1 MAFSFM
7 VSLKK
12 DTFQLNNSS
21 IFAYYR
27 CMTRSEF
34 EHIAA
39 QVRQRVLKVGLDFFS
54 NKDDA
59 EDAAQE
65 TMVQLWRYLEH
76 IDAGRNVEALAVRVA
91 KNCCVNM
98 YRRQQRKAD
107 VVNIDQQ
114 RVKQQ
119 ESSNSPQEQLE
130 AKDTQRMLSEALDLL
145 KPRERQLFEM
155 RQIESL
161 SVEEVSEQT
170 GIPKLSVIAM
180 VSAARKKVF
189 TELTRRM
196 KQ

>member
-1 MAFSFM
+1 
-7 VSLKK
+7 
-12 DTFQLNNSS
+12 
-21 IFAYYR
+21 
-27 CMTRSEF
+27 MTRSEF

-39 QVRQRVLKVGLDFFS
+39 QLRQRVLKTGLDFFG
-54 NKDDA
+54 NREDA
-59 EDAAQE
+59 EDVAQE

-91 KNCCVNM
+91 KNCCVSIS
-98 YRRQQRKAD
+98 RKQNKFRTDTAA
-107 VVNIDQQ
+107 VAN
-114 RVKQQ
+114 
-119 ESSNSPQEQLE
+119 SSLFTLHSSLSPEAQLE
-130 AKDTQRMLSEALDLL
+130 ARDTQRMLSETLDLL

-170 GIPKLSVIAM
+170 GIPKPSVIAM

-189 TELTRRM
+189 TELKRRM